1 MGWQGMNPAT
11 DFRLLRVFF
20 CLTLCPI
27 LGNKFHT
34 VHFFISPVKKK
45 LKTLLVSFF
54 SEAQNQ
60 LLVSSNK
67 HACVSLT
74 DEES

>member
-1 MGWQGMNPAT
+1 MNPAT

-34 VHFFISPVKKK
+34 VHFYIFFPVK